1 MKAVLFG
8 ATRGIGRSLARLM
21 AERGDAVA
29 LLGRDP
35 DALARSARDL
45 AVLGAAQVATATCDL
60 LDPESFG
67 PALDAA
73 IGALSST
80 SPPGLDGVDT
90 IVLTAAD
97 FARPETLD
105 ADPARAARL
114 VATNFA
120 NSIAFC
126 EAARTRLLAR
136 GGGTLCIFSSVAGD
150 RARKTT
156 GLYGAT
162 KAGLSHYAESLD
174 LRNRPRGLKVV
185 LVKPGFVRTG
195 MTADLPA
202 PPFAGEPDAV
212 AARVLTAIDRGWPI
226 VHAPAI
232 WRSVMLAVRAL
243 PRLVMRRTEF

>member
-8 ATRGIGRSLARLM
+8 ATRGMGRSLARLM
-21 AERGDAVA
+21 AERGDAMA

-35 DALARSARDL
+35 DALARSSRDL
-45 AVLGAAQVATATCDL
+45 AVLGAARVATAACDL
-60 LDPESFG
+60 LTPESFG

-73 IGALSST
+73 IGA
-80 SPPGLDGVDT
+80 LDGVDT

-114 VATNFA
+114 VAINFA

-136 GGGTLCIFSSVAGD
+136 GGGTLCVFSSVAGD

-174 LRNRPRGLKVV
+174 LRDRPRGLKVV

-212 AARVLTAIDRGWPI
+212 AARVLTAIDRGWPV

-243 PRLVMRRTEF
+243 PRFVMRRSAF

>member
-1 MKAVLFG
+1 MKVVLFG
-8 ATRGIGRSLARLM
+8 ATRGMGRSLARLM
-21 AERGDAVA
+21 AVRGDALV

-35 DALARSARDL
+35 DALARSAQDL
-45 AVLGAAQVATATCDL
+45 QVLGAAQVATAACDL
-60 LDPESFG
+60 LHPEGFG

-73 IGALSST
+73 AAA
-80 SPPGLDGVDT
+80 LDGFDT
-90 IVLTAAD
+90 VVLSAAD
-97 FARPETLD
+97 FARPTDLD

-114 VATNFA
+114 VATNF
-120 NSIAFC
+120 SHSVAFL

-136 GGGTLCIFSSVAGD
+136 GGGTLCVFSSVAGD

-162 KAGLSHYAESLD
+162 KAALSHYAESLD
-174 LRNRPRGLKVV
+174 LRDRPRGLRVV
-185 LVKPGFVRTG
+185 LVKPGFVHTG
-195 MTADLPA
+195 MTAGLPA

-232 WRSVMLAVRAL
+232 WRAVMLAVRAL
-243 PRLVMRRTEF
+243 PRAIMRRAEF

>member
-1 MKAVLFG
+1 MKAILFG
-8 ATRGIGRSLARLM
+8 ATRGMGRSLARLM

-73 IGALSST
+73 ITA
-80 SPPGLDGVDT
+80 LDGVDT

-114 VATNFA
+114 VAMNFA

-174 LRNRPRGLKVV
+174 LRDRPRGLRVV

-243 PRLVMRRTEF
+243 PRAVMRRSEF

>member
-8 ATRGIGRSLARLM
+8 ATRGMGRSLARLM

-45 AVLGAAQVATATCDL
+45 AVLGAAQVATAACDL
-60 LDPESFG
+60 TAPESFG

-73 IGALSST
+73 IAT
-80 SPPGLDGVDT
+80 LDGVDT

-97 FARPETLD
+97 FARPETLE

-114 VATNFA
+114 VAMNFA

-136 GGGTLCIFSSVAGD
+136 GGGTLCVFSSVAGD

-174 LRNRPRGLKVV
+174 LRDRPRGLTVV

-243 PRLVMRRTEF
+243 PRLVMRRSEF

>member
-8 ATRGIGRSLARLM
+8 ATRGMGRSLARLM

-45 AVLGAAQVATATCDL
+45 AVLGAAQVATAACDL

-73 IGALSST
+73 IAA
-80 SPPGLDGVDT
+80 LDGVDT

-114 VATNFA
+114 VAMNFA

-174 LRNRPRGLKVV
+174 LRDRPRGLRVV

-243 PRLVMRRTEF
+243 PRAVMRRAEF

>member
-1 MKAVLFG
+1 VKAILFG

-29 LLGRDP
+29 LLGRDA
-35 DALARSARDL
+35 DALTRSARDL
-45 AVLGAAQVATATCDL
+45 AVLGAAQVTTAACDL
-60 LDPESFG
+60 VDPESFG

-73 IGALSST
+73 TAAL
-80 SPPGLDGVDT
+80 GGVDT
-90 IVLTAAD
+90 IVLSAAD
-97 FARPETLD
+97 FARPEALD

-136 GGGTLCIFSSVAGD
+136 GGGTLCVFSSVAGD

-174 LRNRPRGLKVV
+174 LRDRDRGLKVV
-185 LVKPGFVRTG
+185 LVKPGFVHTG
-195 MTADLPA
+195 MTAGLPA
-202 PPFAGEPDAV
+202 PPFASEPDPV
-212 AARVLTAIDRGWPI
+212 AARVLTAIDRGWP
-226 VHAPAI
+226 VVYAPAI

-243 PRLVMRRTEF
+243 PRMVMRRTEF

>member
-8 ATRGIGRSLARLM
+8 ATRGMGRSLARLM

-45 AVLGAAQVATATCDL
+45 AVLGASQVATAECDL
-60 LDPESFG
+60 LAPETFG

-73 IGALSST
+73 IGA
-80 SPPGLDGVDT
+80 LDGVDT

-114 VATNFA
+114 VAMNFG

-136 GGGTLCIFSSVAGD
+136 GGGTLCVFSSVAGD

-174 LRNRPRGLKVV
+174 LRDRPRGLKVV

-243 PRLVMRRTEF
+243 PRLVMRRAEF